1 MASNLARASQTSIL
15 TGGQAHP
22 PPSLALMEVTQSFVL
37 LQKGQDPFH
46 TSFEDLD
53 GLTAFTL
60 QEVEH
65 TPNTLVQLRREAPW
79 VRRHRDVM
87 GPGAA
92 FFYFGPSGA
101 PGYLIYGNAP
111 SQPMATALRRK
122 RSSASQYFT
131 SRSGRLLKWKRLAIN
146 RMECVDG
153 KEVLATYE
161 AAQLSSDYSAML
173 TIRQAGLAVVTEILT
188 TLMLSQMAT
197 VLQWRG

>member
-1 MASNLARASQTSIL
+1 MAASRSYI
-15 TGGQAHP
+15 
-22 PPSLALMEVTQSFVL
+22 L

-60 QEVEH
+60 QEVDS
-65 TPNTLVQLRREAPW
+65 TANTLVQLRREAPW
-79 VRRHRDVM
+79 VQKHQDVM

-122 RSSASQYFT
+122 GSSASQYFT
-131 SRSGRLLKWKRLAIN
+131 SRSGRLLKWKRLANN

-161 AAQLSSDYSAML
+161 AGQLSTDYSAML

-188 TLMLSQMAT
+188 TLMLSQMAII
-197 VLQWRG
+197 LQWQG